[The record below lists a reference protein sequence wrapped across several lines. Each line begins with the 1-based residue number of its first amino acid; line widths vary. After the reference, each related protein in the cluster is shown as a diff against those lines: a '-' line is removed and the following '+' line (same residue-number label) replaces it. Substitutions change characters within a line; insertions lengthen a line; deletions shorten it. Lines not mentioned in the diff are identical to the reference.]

1 MSFMKPPMS
10 TINQTLHD
18 LAEEYVEYYRA
29 SLACDPSVD
38 EYEQERFFEIQEWAE
53 ELNAKARSYGF
64 TWEQVED
71 AGDHVGHY

>member
-18 LAEEYVEYYRA
+18 LAAEYAEYYRE
-29 SLACDPSVD
+29 LIACDPSVSECAQD
-38 EYEQERFFEIQEWAE
+38 YFFEIQEWAE
-53 ELNAKARSYGF
+53 DINTRARAYGF

-71 AGDHVGHY
+71 AGHDLEAA